1 MKPIHV
7 ILISLFVYLSLE
19 ATPLQAAPTS
29 VSIENQ
35 SSWKVRFRFKYAD
48 GSTDGNWTNLE
59 TGTSKSRTSLDKSVA
74 GVQVRFLDFTDW
86 KSINNMDNWS
96 QDGTDWSYLVKG
108 RIPQKISIE
117 SRATATAGVNGS
129 YKALP
134 GNWGGTE
141 AITSAGSYIYAVQG
155 GKLWRSTAAGGY
167 TDLGGG
173 WGGTEAMASM
183 GGDLFLVQ
191 GGHLWR
197 KTPGNST
204 RTDLGANWGG
214 TEAMTSLGNY
224 LYAVQG
230 GKLWRFDSN
239 GKYTD
244 LGSGWSG
251 TEALT
256 SAGGY
261 LYAVQGGKLWRTDT
275 NGKSVELGSNWGG
288 TAALASVNSHIY
300 ALQGGK
306 LWHYDPSTKRSE
318 AMKTLSSGQVR
329 DTDWSLPGGMTSLNG
344 HVFILQGGKLWD
356 AWMY

>member
-1 MKPIHV
+1 MKTIHV
-7 ILISLFVYLSLE
+7 ILIGLITLMSLAAAPVL
-19 ATPLQAAPTS
+19 AAPTV

-35 SSWKVRFRFKYAD
+35 SSWQVRFRFKYSD
-48 GSTDGNWTNLE
+48 GSTDGNWTTVND
-59 TGTSKSRTSLDKSVA
+59 GQSKSRTSLDKSVA

-86 KSINNMDNWS
+86 KSIGGMDSWNQS
-96 QDGTDWSYLVKG
+96 GANWSYLVKG

-117 SRATATAGVNGS
+117 SRAEATAGVNGE

-141 AITSAGSYIYAVQG
+141 AITSEGNHIYAVQG
-155 GKLWRSTAAGGY
+155 GKLWRSTAAGAY

-173 WGGTEAMASM
+173 WAGTEAMAGM
-183 GGDLFLVQ
+183 GGNLYIVQ
-191 GGHLWR
+191 GGHLW
-197 KTPGNST
+197 KKSPGSTT

-214 TEAMTSLGNY
+214 TVAMTSMGTY

-230 GKLWRFDSN
+230 GKLWRFDAG

-244 LGSGWSG
+244 LGGGWAG

-261 LYAVQGGKLWRTDT
+261 LYAVQGGKLWRTDA
-275 NGKSVELGSNWGG
+275 NGKSIELGTNWGG
-288 TAALASVNSHIY
+288 TAALAAVNNHIY

-318 AMKTLSSGQVR
+318 AMKTLKNGQLR